1 MRALVLFPLV
11 ACAPVEVDSSVDL
24 ASVFCAEVEE
34 GGTWEQEAASDV
46 AESSGLLF
54 ARVITDESD
63 DPRDPVFV
71 AYRDYTLEPAETG
84 GVQTVG
90 KTTGDGIVEKT
101 LGVGTWHFQATWTRG
116 STTCKAEME
125 IPIAAQTTTYACALL
140 TCP

>member
-1 MRALVLFPLV
+1 MRALVLVPLV

-24 ASVFCAEVEE
+24 ASAFCAEVDE
-34 GGTWEQEAASDV
+34 GGTWEQESASDV

-101 LGVGTWHFQATWTRG
+101 LGVGTWLFQATWTRG